1 MTSQAISPQRQD
13 ALTASQIFPLFWT
26 SIKRF
31 QQKGHKTD
39 AGALTFTSLFALVPL
54 LTVTYSMLSM
64 VPALQS
70 SVGDLQS
77 LLLQNLM
84 PATGDNLM
92 QYLNEFSQQARKL
105 TVIGLVF
112 LVITAFTML
121 RSIEVYFNKIWQL
134 PDNRNGLQSFLLYW
148 AVLSLGPV
156 LLGAGLAVNSY
167 VASLTMWQSDWV
179 PSLGLKWLNLLLPY
193 FASFIAFSLLYWAVP
208 NCSVKVKHAFTG
220 GAIVALCFEVA
231 KRAFAEATTMFPSY
245 QLIYGAFAAV
255 PLFLLWVYVSWTLV
269 LWGAECVHLMGSWR
283 AYRSHKENN
292 KALPQWRA
300 RCQVIEQLHQSQVAV
315 KDEGSHS
322 DLHKSVGMSLDQ
334 LHQYLPLAGT
344 ALEEAVEHLL
354 QQQIL
359 LEKDHHYFL
368 IRDYLTI
375 TLESLLA
382 DLSVQQWQEL
392 EGEFET
398 NLERKVARSLCELQ
412 KAPQQSFAKTL
423 QALGD

>member
-13 ALTASQIFPLFWT
+13 ALTIGQVLPLFWM

-70 SVGDLQS
+70 SVGDLQN

-134 PDNRNGLQSFLLYW
+134 PDNRSGLQSFLLYW

-167 VASLTMWQSDWV
+167 VASLTLWQSDWV
-179 PSLGLKWLNLLLPY
+179 PSLGLKWLNVLLPY

-220 GAIVALCFEVA
+220 GAIVALCFEIA
-231 KRAFAEATTMFPSY
+231 KRGFAEATTMFPSY

-283 AYRSHKENN
+283 AYRSRKENN
-292 KALPQWRA
+292 KVVPQWRA
-300 RCQVIEQLHQSQVAV
+300 RCQVIEQLHQ
-315 KDEGSHS
+315 D
-322 DLHKSVGMSLDQ
+322 VGQSMDQ
-334 LHQYLPLAGT
+334 LHQHLPLAGA

-354 QQQIL
+354 QKQIL
-359 LEKDHHYFL
+359 LEKDHEYFL
-368 IRDYLTI
+368 IRDYMTI

-382 DLSVQQWQEL
+382 DLPVQQWQEL
-392 EGEFET
+392 DDAFET
-398 NLERKVARSLCELQ
+398 ELERKVAASLKELQ
-412 KAPQQSFAKTL
+412 QAPSAEFSKTL
-423 QALGD
+423 QALNS